1 MKRKHE
7 FGMKMCVSMALD
19 LMQRKM
25 CHRQIIFRKAFTL
38 IELLVVIAIIAILA
52 SLLLPA
58 LNAARAK
65 AKAIFCI
72 NNLKEINL
80 AMINYTD
87 ENNDW
92 ICPASM
98 YRNSGT
104 EYWYNRIK
112 PSNMQNWGKILTCP
126 SESRTFTDYHYAVNP
141 SVMGFQSMADSS
153 DFKRKIHKR
162 QVYQK
167 PSNIKLIVDSNR
179 ENHLLFEYP
188 SSAKYRHGPNTVI
201 IQNTT
206 TRLNP
211 ANKANLLFLDGH
223 VQSMSN
229 LEIAYPYSDNASNAL
244 FMSDNVNIHGLPGVD
259 LKLYNL

>member
-1 MKRKHE
+1 MNK
-7 FGMKMCVSMALD
+7 FSSFISLSSIA
-19 LMQRKM
+19 QRAAED
-25 CHRQIIFRKAFTL
+25 HHSSFRRRRSFTL

-52 SLLLPA
+52 GLLLPA
-58 LNAARAK
+58 LNAARSK
-65 AKAIFCI
+65 AKAISCI

-98 YRNSGT
+98 YRNSSS

-112 PSNMQNWGKILTCP
+112 PSKVNNWTKVLKCP
-126 SESRTFTDYHYAVNP
+126 AESRTFSYHHYAVNP
-141 SVMGFQSMADSS
+141 SVMGCQSMNDST

-162 QVYQK
+162 QVYVK
-167 PSNIKLIVDSNR
+167 PSQIKLIADSNQ
-179 ENHLLFEYP
+179 ETNYLFEFP
-188 SSAKYRHGPNTVI
+188 SYAKYRHGPNAVT
-201 IQNTT
+201 IQNTV

-229 LEIAYPYSDNASNAL
+229 MEIAYPFSNNASNAL
-244 FMSDNVNIHGLPGVD
+244 FMCDNINIHNLPGVD